1 MTEKKQNKRP
11 THLASLLILTVLVAG
26 SLATAQDGQAA
37 AQTNGDTAQPGVKK
51 NPRRPD
57 TYSDALANVGNDGII
72 VFCYGPDWNRRSVRM
87 LKKFWENSNIEKV
100 TGDAM
105 LVAAPLY
112 QNPTPEQKDQALT
125 ITQGMP
131 AIPFGICPTVMMID
145 SSGRMYANLPGTD
158 NLGDENGSL
167 AIKNIQEKLEVY
179 RKQKKLMA
187 EAETLSGQ
195 QKALKLGEIADLPIQ
210 QPSDLIN
217 LIRNADPEDKTGMVR
232 RNEHSSLQFLYKMM
246 HTKDGFLSNDFQPT
260 MEGML
265 EESMKVI
272 NDTTLR
278 PIDRQAA
285 YCLLIGQARREEGGG
300 KHMKD
305 LINACVKLDPNSVYG
320 KICLAL
326 ATMWNGAH
334 PSISPEQLKPSKG
347 DSHNKN
353 DNKKG
358 RKRN

>member
-1 MTEKKQNKRP
+1 
-11 THLASLLILTVLVAG
+11 
-26 SLATAQDGQAA
+26 
-37 AQTNGDTAQPGVKK
+37 
-51 NPRRPD
+51 
-57 TYSDALANVGNDGII
+57 
-72 VFCYGPDWNRRSVRM
+72 M
-87 LKKFWENSNIEKV
+87 LKKFWENSNIEKA

-112 QNPTPEQKDQALT
+112 QNPTPEQKEQASM

-167 AIKNIQEKLEVY
+167 AIKNIQEKLEAY

-187 EAETLSGQ
+187 EANLLNGQ
-195 QKALKLGEIADLPIQ
+195 QKAIKLGEIADLPIQ
-210 QPSDLIN
+210 QPADLVE

-232 RNEHSSLQFLYKMM
+232 RNEYSPLQFLYRMM

-260 MEGML
+260 MKGMS
-265 EESMKVI
+265 EEAMKVI

-320 KICLAL
+320 KMCLAL
-326 ATMWNGAH
+326 ANMWNGAQ
-334 PSISPEQLKPSKG
+334 PSITPEQLKAAK
-347 DSHNKN
+347 DDHQDKN
-353 DNKKG
+353 GNRRG
-358 RKRN
+358 RRKN